1 MRATPLHFACAR
13 GDYRSVQH
21 LLAAPG
27 INVHLRNAQGQP
39 AVELAKDY
47 RTLALLKKYM
57 KTCDDFPIHTVSKI
71 VLCGN
76 SGAGKSTLTQ
86 VGSRLTQVARDA
98 HCNY

>member
-1 MRATPLHFACAR
+1 MHIACAR
-13 GDYRSVQH
+13 GDYTSVQH

-27 INVHLRNAQGQP
+27 INVDLRNSSGQT

-47 RTLALLKKYM
+47 RILALSKKYM

-76 SGAGKSTLTQ
+76 SRAGKSTLTQ
-86 VGSRLTQVARDA
+86 V
-98 HCNY
+98 